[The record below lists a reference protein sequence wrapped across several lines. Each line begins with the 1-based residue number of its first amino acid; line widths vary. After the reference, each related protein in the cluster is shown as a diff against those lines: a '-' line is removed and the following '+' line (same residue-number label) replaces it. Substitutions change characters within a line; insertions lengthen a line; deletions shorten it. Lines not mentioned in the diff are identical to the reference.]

1 VVRAAR
7 LQAKGKIQLGDEE
20 RPEPV
25 DGMSLVRVTDVGLCG
40 SDLHWFAKG
49 GIGDAEIGKRPLV
62 LGHEIAGVVES
73 GPLIGSPVAVDPA
86 IPCGECVLCL
96 RGRRHLCPT
105 VRFAGHGQ
113 SDGGLREFMTWPTEL
128 LYPIPDTMTTT
139 EGAVLEPL
147 GVALHALDLSGLRAG
162 STAAV
167 IGCGPIGL
175 LLVQL
180 ALVAGAARV
189 VAVDPLEH
197 RRHAA
202 LGFGAALALAPEDLA
217 DRGAIVDAVGQLGV
231 DVAFEVAG
239 VNDAVERA
247 IAVTMPGGRV
257 VLIGIP
263 EGDTTSFRASVARRK
278 GLTLMM
284 ARRMK
289 EDVYPRSIRLVE
301 QGRVDAL
308 SVVTH
313 RFPLDRVED
322 AFVQASCRAGLKVV
336 VQP

>member
-1 VVRAAR
+1 VRAAR
-7 LQAKGKIQLGDEE
+7 LHERGKIALGDEE
-20 RPEPV
+20 RPEPA

-40 SDLHWFAKG
+40 SDLHWFAEG
-49 GIGDAEIGKRPLV
+49 GIGDERIGERPLV

-73 GPLIGSPVAVDPA
+73 GPLMGIPVALDPA
-86 IPCGECVLCL
+86 IPCGDCVLCL
-96 RGRRHLCPT
+96 RGQRNLCPT

-113 SDGGLREFMTWPTEL
+113 YDGGLREFMTWPTEL
-128 LYPIPDTMTTT
+128 LHPLPGTMTTT

-147 GVALHALDLSGLRAG
+147 GVALHALDLSGLRTG

-180 ALVAGAARV
+180 AVVAGAARV
-189 VAVDPLEH
+189 LAVDPLEH
-197 RRHAA
+197 RRQAA

-217 DRGAIVDAVGQLGV
+217 GPRAIVDAVGLLGV

-284 ARRMK
+284 VRRMK
-289 EDVYPRSIRLVE
+289 ADVYPRGIRLVE

-313 RFPLDRVED
+313 RFPLDRVEH
-322 AFVQASCRAGLKVV
+322 AFVHASSRAGLKVV

>member
-1 VVRAAR
+1 VKAAR
-7 LQAKGKIQLGDEE
+7 LHARGKIQLGDEE
-20 RPEPV
+20 RPESA

-40 SDLHWFAKG
+40 SDLHWFAEG
-49 GIGDAEIGKRPLV
+49 GIGDARIGERPLV

-73 GPLIGSPVAVDPA
+73 GPLMGIRVAVDPA
-86 IPCGECVLCL
+86 IPCRECVLCL
-96 RGRRHLCPT
+96 RGQRNLCPT

-128 LYPIPDTMTTT
+128 LHPLPGTMTTT

-147 GVALHALDLSGLRAG
+147 GVALHALDLSGLRTG
-162 STAAV
+162 STVAV
-167 IGCGPIGL
+167 VGCGPIGL

-180 ALVAGAARV
+180 ALVAGAASV
-189 VAVDPLEH
+189 LAVDPLEH
-197 RRHAA
+197 RRQAA
-202 LGFGAALALAPEDLA
+202 LRFGAALALAPEDLA
-217 DRGAIVDAVGQLGV
+217 DRRAIVDAVGHLGV

-247 IAVTMPGGRV
+247 VELTMPGGRV
-257 VLIGIP
+257 VLVGIP

-278 GLTLMM
+278 GLTLIMV
-284 ARRMK
+284 RRMK
-289 EDVYPRSIRLVE
+289 EDVIPRGMRLVE
-301 QGRVDAL
+301 QGRVDAS

-313 RFPLDRVED
+313 RFPLDRIEH
-322 AFVQASCRAGLKVV
+322 AFAQASSRVGLKVV